1 MADIHIADFY
11 KDCAKILVRLY
22 NSFPN
27 KIVLYVDDIA
37 GEATPDEFGLHSERY
52 LSALSTMI
60 WLAESGYIRFDS
72 CIKQDAID
80 QAVLTEQGFLLLSSR
95 IINDPASQPA
105 DHQELPLSVFNASQ
119 RTVQRLR
126 EALKSGSST
135 LLENYVSALLMHGKY

>member
-27 KIVLYVDDIA
+27 KIILYVDDIA
-37 GEATPDEFGLHSERY
+37 GEASPDEFGLHSERY
-52 LSALSTMI
+52 LSGLSTMI
-60 WLAESGYIRFDS
+60 WLAEAGYIRFHS

-80 QAVLTEQGFLLLSSR
+80 QAVLTEKGFLLLSSR
-95 IINDPASQPA
+95 LFDDPDKPVS
-105 DHQELPLSVFNASQ
+105 DHPELPISVLNASL

-135 LLENYVSALLMHGKY
+135 LIEHYVSALLMHGKN